1 MKALFVG
8 AGKMATALAT
18 GIVNAGI
25 FPPEDVLAV
34 DISPDARKA
43 FITATGIR
51 CLDDATEV
59 APKMDLI
66 LLAVKPQVAEEVAR
80 ALPKLKD
87 NALIISIC
95 AGIPIERLSQWF
107 STGKIIRVMPNTP
120 LMVGKGASCYALGPA
135 TDTDDASLADKI
147 LGSLGIAR
155 QVDEAQL
162 DAVTALSGSGPAY
175 FFEMIQGLVDAAVQ
189 QGLDESLALD
199 LSVQTM
205 AGAAEMLA
213 RKLGTPD
220 ELRIAVTS
228 KKGTTEAGL
237 NVLAEAEFR
246 KILAKVVKAAK
257 DRSVELGLGKQ

>member
-1 MKALFVG
+1 
-8 AGKMATALAT
+8 
-18 GIVNAGI
+18 
-25 FPPEDVLAV
+25 
-34 DISPDARKA
+34 
-43 FITATGIR
+43 
-51 CLDDATEV
+51 
-59 APKMDLI
+59 
-66 LLAVKPQVAEEVAR
+66 
-80 ALPKLKD
+80 
-87 NALIISIC
+87 
-95 AGIPIERLSQWF
+95 
-107 STGKIIRVMPNTP
+107 
-120 LMVGKGASCYALGPA
+120 MVGKGASCYALGPA

-237 NVLAEAEFR
+237 NVLAKAEFR
-246 KILAKVVKAAK
+246 KILAMVVKAAK